1 MRYHDIHRHRHR
13 HKHSVQMLLSKV
25 ALLARYTIAC
35 RHAADDAGAL
45 AHAGA
50 RARGR
55 LVRVR
60 AQGVTLLRNFSTGDA
75 IYANVLAMIALESLI
90 KDLAGAFEL
99 LLLLCR
105 ALQDN
110 ILKSS
115 QHGEFYIVN
124 ILGH

>member
-1 MRYHDIHRHRHR
+1 MRI
-13 HKHSVQMLLSKV
+13 
-25 ALLARYTIAC
+25 
-35 RHAADDAGAL
+35 
-45 AHAGA
+45 
-50 RARGR
+50 
-55 LVRVR
+55 
-60 AQGVTLLRNFSTGDA
+60 QGVTLLRNFSTGDA

-110 ILKSS
+110 ILKSP
-115 QHGEFYIVN
+115 QYGEFYIVN

>member
-1 MRYHDIHRHRHR
+1 MR
-13 HKHSVQMLLSKV
+13 LSKV

-55 LVRVR
+55 VVRVR

-75 IYANVLAMIALESLI
+75 IYANVLAIRVLIGLESLI

-115 QHGEFYIVN
+115 QYGEFYIVN